1 MKKSAILMGLLA
13 VVLFTSFTVKETS
26 ITTTCD
32 VANFYRAVEPKDS
45 DTRVLTSSGDLEEV
59 EVILVPTKLDI
70 DTYKVKLTRKGAN
83 LYKVE
88 QTDMYIETK
97 YCSAYANYEEA
108 ILKVTSSY
116 GYTKG
121 TLIFD

>member
-1 MKKSAILMGLLA
+1 MGLLA
-13 VVLFTSFTVKETS
+13 VVLFTSFTIKETNV
-26 ITTTCD
+26 TTTCD
-32 VANFYRAVEPKDS
+32 VANFYRAVAPKDS

-70 DTYKVKLTRKGAN
+70 DTYKVKLTRKGSN

-97 YCSAYANYEEA
+97 YCSANANYEEA